1 MKILFIAP
9 LPPPVH
15 GSAMVSQYIKES
27 RVVNEAFDCDFVNLS
42 TSRSMEEI
50 GKGGI
55 KKLFRFL
62 ASYLIVLWK
71 LITHRYSLC
80 YLAITCHGMGFLK
93 DAPFVLLC
101 KLFCRKVVLHQHN
114 KGLSRD
120 VARWPYRWL
129 MPLVYRNTTVMLL
142 SWHLYEDISAV
153 VKREQVVACAN
164 GVPPLDNGQQ
174 STDNGLLRDET
185 SNLTQ
190 KSQNTQKNISEQGC
204 QRELDTNSQN
214 ARIASLA
221 CGHPDEGFG
230 LTQKSQKSQ
239 NLHDASPV
247 PSGVGSQSHAGEIV
261 NGQQTTDNS
270 QLSTDGLFNQHD
282 KHTNLDASTHTQAC
296 AGHPDGSLSHTEFT
310 EDTEFS
316 CNAEN
321 ICQRELDTN
330 SQNARIASLACGHP
344 DEGFDLTQKSQKS
357 QKNIVSQD
365 KQSTL
370 DENSQNLQVASPLL
384 ASGVGSHREAQFSS
398 SLSSSLEPSA
408 PRLLFLSNLIESK
421 GIYVLL
427 EACRMLKEEGIVF
440 QCDYVGGESKLISG
454 ESFRNAIAERGL
466 TDCVTYHGPQ
476 YGAAK
481 DRFFRGAD
489 IFVQPT
495 SDDCFPLTLV
505 EAMQYRL
512 PIVSTDVGAIPD
524 IVTDGVN
531 GFVCPQR
538 DVDALAVALRKLIA
552 EPQMRVAMGQRG
564 YELYRERMTLEV
576 FEMRFTG
583 LLKGIVGNG

>member
-1 MKILFIAP
+1 MRVLFIAP

-55 KKLFRFL
+55 KKLFRFV
-62 ASYLIVLWK
+62 AAYFEVLWK

-101 KLFCRKVVLHQHN
+101 KLFGCKVVLHQHN

-120 VARWPYRWL
+120 VNRWPYRWL

-153 VKREQVVACAN
+153 VKREQVVVCAN

-190 KSQNTQKNISEQGC
+190 TSQNTQTNISLQDD
-204 QRELDTNSQN
+204 QRDEHANIDTFTHTQACAGHPDEGFGLTQTSQKTQNLHDAAPVPLPDEVLSLTQNSQNTQNIISSQDKQSDLDLNSQN

-221 CGHPDEGFG
+221 CGHPDVINDDDN
-230 LTQKSQKSQ
+230 Q
-239 NLHDASPV
+239 NENL
-247 PSGVGSQSHAGEIV
+247 SQSDFNRSEASL
-261 NGQQTTDNS
+261 TAAT
-270 QLSTDGLFNQHD
+270 QLSPLQSNFNR
-282 KHTNLDASTHTQAC
+282 
-296 AGHPDGSLSHTEFT
+296 TECFHRS
-310 EDTEFS
+310 E
-316 CNAEN
+316 
-321 ICQRELDTN
+321 
-330 SQNARIASLACGHP
+330 ASLTCTAG
-344 DEGFDLTQKSQKS
+344 
-357 QKNIVSQD
+357 
-365 KQSTL
+365 
-370 DENSQNLQVASPLL
+370 
-384 ASGVGSHREAQFSS
+384 
-398 SLSSSLEPSA
+398 A

-427 EACRMLKEEGIVF
+427 EACRMLKEEGVAF
-440 QCDYVGGESKLISG
+440 HCDYVGGESKLISG
-454 ESFRNAIAERGL
+454 EAFRSAIAERGL

-481 DRFFRGAD
+481 DRFFREAD
-489 IFVQPT
+489 IFVFPT
-495 SDDCFPLTLV
+495 FYDNECFPLVLV
-505 EAMQYRL
+505 EAMQHRL
-512 PIVSTDVGAIPD
+512 PVISTMEGGIPD

-538 DVDALAVALRKLIA
+538 DVQALAEALRKLIA

-576 FEMRFTG
+576 FEMRFTQA
-583 LLKGIVGNG
+583 LRSILNSQD

>member
-1 MKILFIAP
+1 MKQRVLFIAP

-55 KKLFRFL
+55 KKPFRFV
-62 ASYLIVLWK
+62 AAYFEVLWK
-71 LITHRYSLC
+71 LITRRYSLC

-101 KLFCRKVVLHQHN
+101 KLFGRKVVLHQHN

-120 VARWPYRWL
+120 VNRWPYRWL

-153 VKREQVVACAN
+153 VKREQVVVCAN
-164 GVPPLDNGQQ
+164 GVPPLDNGQTKFAGRREKQQ
-174 STDNGLLRDET
+174 STDNSQNNENVNVNEDEFT
-185 SNLTQ
+185 IHNSQFTIGRPDEGFDLTQKAQNNCQGQGQQTTVNGQRTDHPDGIIQHSTFNGNNLTQ
-190 KSQNTQKNISEQGC
+190 NSQK
-204 QRELDTNSQN
+204 SQN

-221 CGHPDEGFG
+221 CGQD
-230 LTQKSQKSQ
+230 SQRL
-239 NLHDASPV
+239 NVNVDA
-247 PSGVGSQSHAGEIV
+247 
-261 NGQQTTDNS
+261 
-270 QLSTDGLFNQHD
+270 
-282 KHTNLDASTHTQAC
+282 
-296 AGHPDGSLSHTEFT
+296 
-310 EDTEFS
+310 
-316 CNAEN
+316 
-321 ICQRELDTN
+321 
-330 SQNARIASLACGHP
+330 
-344 DEGFDLTQKSQKS
+344 
-357 QKNIVSQD
+357 
-365 KQSTL
+365 
-370 DENSQNLQVASPLL
+370 NLQSMTAINQRPEGAINRAEHFNRS
-384 ASGVGSHREAQFSS
+384 EAQFSS
-398 SLSSSLEPSA
+398 SLSSSLEPSV

-427 EACRMLKEEGIVF
+427 EACRMLKEEGVAF
-440 QCDYVGGESKLISG
+440 HCDYVGGESKLISG
-454 ESFRNAIAERGL
+454 EAFRSAIAERGL

-481 DRFFRGAD
+481 DRFFREAD
-489 IFVQPT
+489 IFVFPT
-495 SDDCFPLTLV
+495 FYDNECFPLVLV
-505 EAMQYRL
+505 EAMQHRL
-512 PIVSTDVGAIPD
+512 PVISTMEGGIPD

-538 DVDALAVALRKLIA
+538 DVQALAEALRKLIA

-576 FEMRFTG
+576 FEMRFTEI
-583 LLKGIVGNG
+583 LKSLVWPAG

>member
-42 TSRSMEEI
+42 TSRSMDEI

-55 KKLFRFL
+55 KKLFRFV
-62 ASYLIVLWK
+62 AAYFEVLWK

-101 KLFCRKVVLHQHN
+101 KLFGRKVVLHQHN
-114 KGLSRD
+114 KGMSRD
-120 VARWPYRWL
+120 VNRWPYRWL

-153 VKREQVVACAN
+153 VKREQVVVCAN
-164 GVPPLDNGQQ
+164 GVPPLDNGQNNENVNVN
-174 STDNGLLRDET
+174 DDEFT
-185 SNLTQ
+185 
-190 KSQNTQKNISEQGC
+190 IH
-204 QRELDTNSQN
+204 NSQFTIGRPDGTLN
-214 ARIASLA
+214 SNPLTLNEDEKTAALYDDDNQNENLSQSDVHRSEASLTA
-221 CGHPDEGFG
+221 A
-230 LTQKSQKSQ
+230 T
-239 NLHDASPV
+239 
-247 PSGVGSQSHAGEIV
+247 
-261 NGQQTTDNS
+261 
-270 QLSTDGLFNQHD
+270 QLSPLQSNFNR
-282 KHTNLDASTHTQAC
+282 
-296 AGHPDGSLSHTEFT
+296 TECF
-310 EDTEFS
+310 
-316 CNAEN
+316 
-321 ICQRELDTN
+321 
-330 SQNARIASLACGHP
+330 
-344 DEGFDLTQKSQKS
+344 
-357 QKNIVSQD
+357 
-365 KQSTL
+365 
-370 DENSQNLQVASPLL
+370 
-384 ASGVGSHREAQFSS
+384 HRSEAQFSS
-398 SLSSSLEPSA
+398 SLSSSLEPSV

-427 EACRMLKEEGIVF
+427 EACRMLKEEGVAF

-454 ESFRNAIAERGL
+454 EAFRSAIAERGL

-481 DRFFRGAD
+481 DRFFREAD

-495 SDDCFPLTLV
+495 FDDCFPLTLV

-538 DVDALAVALRKLIA
+538 DVQALAEALRKLIA

-576 FEMRFTG
+576 FEMRFET
-583 LLKGIVGNG
+583 LLREVSQC

>member
-15 GSAMVSQYIKES
+15 GSAMVSQYIKDS

-153 VKREQVVACAN
+153 VKREQVVVCAN

-174 STDNGLLRDET
+174 STDNGLLRDEDT
-185 SNLTQ
+185 QSVYDNVNENDNLF
-190 KSQNTQKNISEQGC
+190 KSTEFI
-204 QRELDTNSQN
+204 L
-214 ARIASLA
+214 
-221 CGHPDEGFG
+221 
-230 LTQKSQKSQ
+230 
-239 NLHDASPV
+239 
-247 PSGVGSQSHAGEIV
+247 
-261 NGQQTTDNS
+261 GQQTTDNS

-296 AGHPDGSLSHTEFT
+296 AGHPGCSQISHTELT

-330 SQNARIASLACGHP
+330 SQNARIASLACGLP
-344 DEGFDLTQKSQKS
+344 DEGFDLTQKSQNT
-357 QKNIVSQD
+357 QKNISEQGC
-365 KQSTL
+365 QREL
-370 DENSQNLQVASPLL
+370 DTNSQNLQVASPLL
-384 ASGVGSHREAQFSS
+384 ASGVGRHREAQF
-398 SLSSSLEPSA
+398 SLSSSLEPSV

-495 SDDCFPLTLV
+495 FDDCFPLTLV

-538 DVDALAVALRKLIA
+538 DVDALAVALRKLIGDR
-552 EPQMRVAMGQRG
+552 QLRVAMGQRG

>member
-1 MKILFIAP
+1 MAHKILFIAP

-55 KKLFRFL
+55 KKLFRFV
-62 ASYLIVLWK
+62 AAYFEVLWK

-142 SWHLYEDISAV
+142 SWHLYEDISSV
-153 VKREQVVACAN
+153 VKREQVVVCAN
-164 GVPPLDNGQQ
+164 GIPEPHPNPL
-174 STDNGLLRDET
+174 
-185 SNLTQ
+185 Q
-190 KSQNTQKNISEQGC
+190 KRGDSGHPGCSQISHTEFTEDTEISCNAENIC
-204 QRELDTNSQN
+204 QRADANSQN

-221 CGHPDEGFG
+221 CGHPDETLN
-230 LTQKSQKSQ
+230 LTQTTQ
-239 NLHDASPV
+239 NTQTNISLQDD
-247 PSGVGSQSHAGEIV
+247 QRDEHA
-261 NGQQTTDNS
+261 
-270 QLSTDGLFNQHD
+270 
-282 KHTNLDASTHTQAC
+282 
-296 AGHPDGSLSHTEFT
+296 
-310 EDTEFS
+310 
-316 CNAEN
+316 N
-321 ICQRELDTN
+321 IDTN
-330 SQNARIASLACGHP
+330 SQNARIASLACGLP
-344 DEGFDLTQKSQKS
+344 DEGFGLTQNSQNTQNGKTLRPCTSGVLSNYAHTEITESTEGTTLRPCGLRGETSNLTQTSQKT
-357 QKNIVSQD
+357 QNIISEQGC
-365 KQSTL
+365 QREL
-370 DENSQNLQVASPLL
+370 DTNSQNLQVASPLL
-384 ASGVGSHREAQFSS
+384 ASGVGRHREAQFSS
-398 SLSSSLEPSA
+398 SLSSSLEPSV

-427 EACRMLKEEGIVF
+427 EACRMLKEEGIAF

-454 ESFRNAIAERGL
+454 EAFRSAIAERGL

-481 DRFFRGAD
+481 DRFFREAD

-495 SDDCFPLTLV
+495 FDDCFPLTLV

-531 GFVCPQR
+531 GFVCAQR
-538 DVDALAVALRKLIA
+538 DVQALAEALRKLIA

-576 FEMRFTG
+576 FEGNFTEI
-583 LLKGIVGNG
+583 LKSLVFRV

>member
-1 MKILFIAP
+1 MKVLFIAP

-15 GSAMVSQYIKES
+15 GSAMVSQYIKDS

-142 SWHLYEDISAV
+142 SWHLYEDVSSV
-153 VKREQVVACAN
+153 VKRGQVVVCAN

-174 STDNGLLRDET
+174 STDNGLLRDQD
-185 SNLTQ
+185 TQ
-190 KSQNTQKNISEQGC
+190 SVYDNVNENDNVDDDC
-204 QRELDTNSQN
+204 
-214 ARIASLA
+214 
-221 CGHPDEGFG
+221 
-230 LTQKSQKSQ
+230 
-239 NLHDASPV
+239 
-247 PSGVGSQSHAGEIV
+247 IV
-261 NGQQTTDNS
+261 SQQTTDNS

-282 KHTNLDASTHTQAC
+282 KHTNLD
-296 AGHPDGSLSHTEFT
+296 
-310 EDTEFS
+310 
-316 CNAEN
+316 
-321 ICQRELDTN
+321 TN
-330 SQNARIASLACGHP
+330 SRNLHDAAPVRLR
-344 DEGFDLTQKSQKS
+344 DETSNLTQKSQNT

-370 DENSQNLQVASPLL
+370 DENSQNLQVAELNVETKFAGRREKQCLMFNEGSQRLNVEEDEDENL
-384 ASGVGSHREAQFSS
+384 SQSDFHRSEASLTSTAG
-398 SLSSSLEPSA
+398 A

-427 EACRMLKEEGIVF
+427 EACRMLKEEGVAF
-440 QCDYVGGESKLISG
+440 QCDYVGGESKMVSG
-454 ESFRNAIAERGL
+454 ESFRAAIAAQGL
-466 TDCVTYHGPQ
+466 ADCVTYHGPQ

-481 DRFFRGAD
+481 ERFFREAD
-489 IFVQPT
+489 IFVFPT
-495 SDDCFPLTLV
+495 FYDNECFPLVLV
-505 EAMQYRL
+505 EAMQHKL
-512 PIVSTDVGAIPD
+512 PVISTMEGAIPD

-531 GFVCPQR
+531 GFVCAQR
-538 DVDALAVALRKLIA
+538 DVQALAEALRRLIGDG
-552 EPQMRVAMGQRG
+552 QMRVAMGQRG
-564 YELYRERMTLEV
+564 YEMYREGMTLEA
-576 FEMRFTG
+576 FEKRFTQA
-583 LLKGIVGNG
+583 LRSILNSQD

>member
-1 MKILFIAP
+1 M
-9 LPPPVH
+9 
-15 GSAMVSQYIKES
+15 
-27 RVVNEAFDCDFVNLS
+27 NEAFDCDFVNLS

-55 KKLFRFL
+55 KKLFRFV
-62 ASYLIVLWK
+62 AAYFEVLWK

-101 KLFCRKVVLHQHN
+101 KLFGRKVVLHQHN
-114 KGLSRD
+114 KGMSRD
-120 VARWPYRWL
+120 CNRWPYRWL

-153 VKREQVVACAN
+153 VKREQVVVCAN
-164 GVPPLDNGQQ
+164 GIPEPHPNPL
-174 STDNGLLRDET
+174 
-185 SNLTQ
+185 Q
-190 KSQNTQKNISEQGC
+190 KRGDS
-204 QRELDTNSQN
+204 
-214 ARIASLA
+214 
-221 CGHPDEGFG
+221 GHPGC
-230 LTQKSQKSQ
+230 SQ
-239 NLHDASPV
+239 
-247 PSGVGSQSHAGEIV
+247 I
-261 NGQQTTDNS
+261 
-270 QLSTDGLFNQHD
+270 
-282 KHTNLDASTHTQAC
+282 
-296 AGHPDGSLSHTEFT
+296 SHTEFT

-321 ICQRELDTN
+321 ICQRADAN
-330 SQNARIASLACGHP
+330 SQNARIASLACGQ
-344 DEGFDLTQKSQKS
+344 DSQRL
-357 QKNIVSQD
+357 NVNVD
-365 KQSTL
+365 A
-370 DENSQNLQVASPLL
+370 NLQSMTAINQRPEGAINRAEHFNRS
-384 ASGVGSHREAQFSS
+384 EAQFSS
-398 SLSSSLEPSA
+398 SLSSSLEPSV

-427 EACRMLKEEGIVF
+427 EACRMLKEEGIAF

-495 SDDCFPLTLV
+495 FDDCFPLTLV

-538 DVDALAVALRKLIA
+538 DVQALAEALRKLIG

-576 FEMRFTG
+576 FEGNFTEI
-583 LLKGIVGNG
+583 LLETVENS

>member
-1 MKILFIAP
+1 MRVLFIAP

-55 KKLFRFL
+55 KKLFRFV
-62 ASYLIVLWK
+62 AAYFEVLWK
-71 LITHRYSLC
+71 LITRRYSLC

-101 KLFCRKVVLHQHN
+101 KLFGRKVVLHQHN

-120 VARWPYRWL
+120 VNRWPYRWL
-129 MPLVYRNTTVMLL
+129 MPLVYRNATVMLL

-153 VKREQVVACAN
+153 VKREQVVVCAN
-164 GVPPLDNGQQ
+164 GIPEPHPNPLQKRGDSGHPGCSQISHTEITEITE
-174 STDNGLLRDET
+174 STTLRPCGLRDET

-190 KSQNTQKNISEQGC
+190 TTQNSQNLHDAAPVPLPDEVLSLTQNSQNTQKNIVSQDK
-204 QRELDTNSQN
+204 QSDLDLNSQN

-221 CGHPDEGFG
+221 CGLPDVINDDDDEKIAA
-230 LTQKSQKSQ
+230 LYDDDNQ
-239 NLHDASPV
+239 NENL
-247 PSGVGSQSHAGEIV
+247 SQSDFHRSEASL
-261 NGQQTTDNS
+261 TAAT
-270 QLSTDGLFNQHD
+270 QLSPLQSNFNR
-282 KHTNLDASTHTQAC
+282 
-296 AGHPDGSLSHTEFT
+296 TECFHRS
-310 EDTEFS
+310 E
-316 CNAEN
+316 
-321 ICQRELDTN
+321 
-330 SQNARIASLACGHP
+330 ASLTCTAG
-344 DEGFDLTQKSQKS
+344 
-357 QKNIVSQD
+357 
-365 KQSTL
+365 
-370 DENSQNLQVASPLL
+370 
-384 ASGVGSHREAQFSS
+384 
-398 SLSSSLEPSA
+398 A

-427 EACRMLKEEGIVF
+427 EACRMLKEEGVAF
-440 QCDYVGGESKLISG
+440 HCDYVGGESKLISG
-454 ESFRNAIAERGL
+454 EAFRSAIAERGL

-481 DRFFRGAD
+481 DRFFREAD
-489 IFVQPT
+489 IFVFPT
-495 SDDCFPLTLV
+495 FYDNECFPLVLV
-505 EAMQYRL
+505 EAMQYGL
-512 PIVSTDVGAIPD
+512 PVISTMEGGIPD

-538 DVDALAVALRKLIA
+538 DVQALAEALRKLIA

-576 FEMRFTG
+576 FEMRFTQA
-583 LLKGIVGNG
+583 LRSILNSQD

>member
-55 KKLFRFL
+55 KKLFRFV
-62 ASYLIVLWK
+62 AAYFEVLWK

-101 KLFCRKVVLHQHN
+101 KLFGRKVVLHQHN
-114 KGLSRD
+114 KGMSRD
-120 VARWPYRWL
+120 VERWPYRWL

-153 VKREQVVACAN
+153 VKREQVVVCAN

-174 STDNGLLRDET
+174 STDN
-185 SNLTQ
+185 
-190 KSQNTQKNISEQGC
+190 
-204 QRELDTNSQN
+204 
-214 ARIASLA
+214 
-221 CGHPDEGFG
+221 EGFG
-230 LTQKSQKSQ
+230 LTQKSQ
-239 NLHDASPV
+239 N
-247 PSGVGSQSHAGEIV
+247 
-261 NGQQTTDNS
+261 T
-270 QLSTDGLFNQHD
+270 
-282 KHTNLDASTHTQAC
+282 
-296 AGHPDGSLSHTEFT
+296 
-310 EDTEFS
+310 
-316 CNAEN
+316 
-321 ICQRELDTN
+321 
-330 SQNARIASLACGHP
+330 
-344 DEGFDLTQKSQKS
+344 

-384 ASGVGSHREAQFSS
+384 ASGVGRHREAQFSS
-398 SLSSSLEPSA
+398 SLSSSLEPSV

-427 EACRMLKEEGIVF
+427 EACRMLKEEGVAF
-440 QCDYVGGESKLISG
+440 HCDYVGGESKLISG
-454 ESFRNAIAERGL
+454 EAFRSAIAERRL

-481 DRFFRGAD
+481 DRFFREAD
-489 IFVQPT
+489 IFVFPT
-495 SDDCFPLTLV
+495 FYDNECFPLVLV
-505 EAMQYRL
+505 EAMQHRL
-512 PIVSTDVGAIPD
+512 PVISTMEGGIPD

-538 DVDALAVALRKLIA
+538 DVQALAEALRKLIA

-576 FEMRFTG
+576 FEKRFTEI
-583 LLKGIVGNG
+583 LKSLVWPAG

>member
-1 MKILFIAP
+1 MKQRVLFIAP

-55 KKLFRFL
+55 KKLFRFV
-62 ASYLIVLWK
+62 AAYFEVLWK

-101 KLFCRKVVLHQHN
+101 KLFGRKVVLHQHN

-120 VARWPYRWL
+120 VERWPYRWL

-153 VKREQVVACAN
+153 VKREQVVVCAN
-164 GVPPLDNGQQ
+164 GVPPLDNGQNNENVNVN
-174 STDNGLLRDET
+174 DDDDEFT
-185 SNLTQ
+185 
-190 KSQNTQKNISEQGC
+190 IH
-204 QRELDTNSQN
+204 NSQFTIGRPDGTLN
-214 ARIASLA
+214 SNPLTLNEDEKTAALYDDDNQNENLSQSDFHRSGASLTA
-221 CGHPDEGFG
+221 A
-230 LTQKSQKSQ
+230 T
-239 NLHDASPV
+239 
-247 PSGVGSQSHAGEIV
+247 
-261 NGQQTTDNS
+261 
-270 QLSTDGLFNQHD
+270 QLSPLQSNFHR
-282 KHTNLDASTHTQAC
+282 S
-296 AGHPDGSLSHTEFT
+296 E
-310 EDTEFS
+310 
-316 CNAEN
+316 
-321 ICQRELDTN
+321 
-330 SQNARIASLACGHP
+330 ASLTCTAG
-344 DEGFDLTQKSQKS
+344 
-357 QKNIVSQD
+357 
-365 KQSTL
+365 
-370 DENSQNLQVASPLL
+370 
-384 ASGVGSHREAQFSS
+384 
-398 SLSSSLEPSA
+398 A
-408 PRLLFLSNLIESK
+408 PRLLFLSNLLESK

-427 EACRMLKEEGIVF
+427 EACRMLKEEGVAF
-440 QCDYVGGESKLISG
+440 HCDYVGGESKLISG
-454 ESFRNAIAERGL
+454 EAFRSAIAERGL

-481 DRFFRGAD
+481 DRFFREAD

-495 SDDCFPLTLV
+495 FDDCFPLTLV

-538 DVDALAVALRKLIA
+538 DVDALAEALRKLIA

>member
-55 KKLFRFL
+55 KKLFRFV
-62 ASYLIVLWK
+62 AAYFEVLWK

-101 KLFCRKVVLHQHN
+101 KLFGRKVVLHQHN
-114 KGLSRD
+114 KGMSRD
-120 VARWPYRWL
+120 VERWPYRWL

-153 VKREQVVACAN
+153 VKREQVVVCAN
-164 GVPPLDNGQQ
+164 GVPPLDNGQNNENVNVNDDDDEDEFTIHNLQFTIGRPDGTLNSNPLTLNEDEKTAALYDDDNQNENLSQ
-174 STDNGLLRDET
+174 SDFNR
-185 SNLTQ
+185 
-190 KSQNTQKNISEQGC
+190 SE
-204 QRELDTNSQN
+204 
-214 ARIASLA
+214 ASLTA
-221 CGHPDEGFG
+221 A
-230 LTQKSQKSQ
+230 T
-239 NLHDASPV
+239 
-247 PSGVGSQSHAGEIV
+247 
-261 NGQQTTDNS
+261 
-270 QLSTDGLFNQHD
+270 QLSPLQSDFHR
-282 KHTNLDASTHTQAC
+282 S
-296 AGHPDGSLSHTEFT
+296 E
-310 EDTEFS
+310 
-316 CNAEN
+316 
-321 ICQRELDTN
+321 
-330 SQNARIASLACGHP
+330 ASLTCTAG
-344 DEGFDLTQKSQKS
+344 
-357 QKNIVSQD
+357 
-365 KQSTL
+365 
-370 DENSQNLQVASPLL
+370 
-384 ASGVGSHREAQFSS
+384 
-398 SLSSSLEPSA
+398 A

-427 EACRMLKEEGIVF
+427 EACRMLKEEGVAF
-440 QCDYVGGESKLISG
+440 HCDYVGGESKLISG
-454 ESFRNAIAERGL
+454 EAFRSAIAERGL

-481 DRFFRGAD
+481 DRFFREAD

-495 SDDCFPLTLV
+495 FDDCFPLTLV

-538 DVDALAVALRKLIA
+538 DVDALAEALRKLIA

-576 FEMRFTG
+576 FEMRFTEI
-583 LLKGIVGNG
+583 LKSLVFRV